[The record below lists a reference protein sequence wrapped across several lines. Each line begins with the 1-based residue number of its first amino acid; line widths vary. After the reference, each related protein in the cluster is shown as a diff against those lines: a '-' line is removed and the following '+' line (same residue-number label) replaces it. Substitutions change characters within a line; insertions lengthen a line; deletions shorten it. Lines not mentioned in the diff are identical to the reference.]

1 MAENQNPMRKITVE
15 KITLNVGAG
24 KDENTLKKGIKL
36 ITQLAGKEPIKTTAK
51 KRIPNWGLRPGLP
64 IGCKLTLRGK
74 EAEDMIVRM
83 LKAKENI
90 LNEKQFDNNG
100 NVAFGVPEYIDITG
114 AKYDPEIGIMGLEIA
129 ITLTR
134 PGFRIK
140 ARKLKTKS
148 VGKAHRITKEEA
160 IDFMKTKFNAKIG
173 EQ

>member
-1 MAENQNPMRKITVE
+1 MTQNPMRKISVE
-15 KITLNVGAG
+15 KITLNIGAG

-36 ITQLAGKEPIKTTAK
+36 ITQLTGKEPIKTLAR
-51 KRIPNWGLRPGLP
+51 KRIPTWGLRPGLP

-74 EAEDMIVRM
+74 DAVDMMVRM

-100 NVAFGVPEYIDITG
+100 NFSFGVSEHIDISG
-114 AKYDPEIGIMGLEIA
+114 AKYDPEIGIMGVEIA
-129 ITLTR
+129 ITLKR

-140 ARKLKTKS
+140 SRKLKIKS

-160 IDFMKTKFNAKIG
+160 MNFMKENFKVQIG
-173 EQ
+173 E

>member
-1 MAENQNPMRKITVE
+1 MTENPMRKITVE
-15 KITLNVGAG
+15 KVTLNIGAG

-36 ITQLAGKEPIKTTAK
+36 ITQLTGKEPIKTLAK
-51 KRIPNWGLRPGLP
+51 KRIPTWGLRPGLP

-74 EAEDMIVRM
+74 EAEEMIVRM

-90 LNEKQFDNNG
+90 LKESQFDNNG
-100 NVAFGVPEYIDITG
+100 NVAFGVSEHIDIQG
-114 AKYDPEIGIMGLEIA
+114 AKYDPEIGIMGIEIA

-140 ARKLKTKS
+140 TRKLKTKS

-160 IDFMKTKFNAKIG
+160 INFMKENFRINTG
-173 EQ
+173 E